1 LQDSARP
8 PHGGSAGSDLISS
21 GPGFRSPAQ
30 MALWNESMDGMLTFS
45 GLDPSIAT
53 LIHVNDSSGRPT
65 RASRADHEYGEPMPH
80 SPNR

>member
-1 LQDSARP
+1 
-8 PHGGSAGSDLISS
+8 
-21 GPGFRSPAQ
+21 